1 MTVQACYE
9 LPRCGTR
16 RTLCI
21 SLVANTSVAGQSQVQ
36 DRIER
41 FGGAGVPLVFA
52 HANGYPP
59 GSYRALLEPLTAEF
73 SVFGYRHRPL
83 WSSEPAPP
91 RADWHLFARDMNHA
105 LAHTFEKP
113 VWLMGHSLGGVVSL
127 LAAIREPE
135 RYRGLVL
142 LDPVFLGW
150 RQALGLNFTPRG
162 QLKRLP
168 MIRSALRR
176 PEQFA
181 DRQEAFDFHRGKRA
195 FRGLSDAVLWD
206 YIEAGTKASG
216 EGVRLAWSGAWEAA
230 VYASV
235 PLVWPRLR
243 RLQLPT
249 LGLRGEHSDILTP
262 RALQRWRQLQPNAE
276 LDTLPGG
283 HLFPLED
290 PVATADRVLQF
301 LRGLA

>member
-1 MTVQACYE
+1 MGA
-9 LPRCGTR
+9 
-16 RTLCI
+16 
-21 SLVANTSVAGQSQVQ
+21 AGQRQVQ

-41 FGGAGVPLVFA
+41 FGGSGVPLVFA

-59 GSYRALLEPLTAEF
+59 GSYRRLLEPLTAKF

-83 WSSEPAPP
+83 WSDEPAPP
-91 RADWHLFARDMNHA
+91 RANWHLFARDMNHT
-105 LAHTFEKP
+105 LANTFVEP

-127 LAAIREPE
+127 LAASREPD
-135 RYRGLVL
+135 RYRGLIL

-150 RQALGLNFTPRG
+150 RQTLALNLTPHG

-181 DRQEAFDFHRGKRA
+181 DHQAAFDFHRGKRA
-195 FRGLSDAVLWD
+195 FRGLSDVVLWD
-206 YIEAGTKASG
+206 YIEAGTLATG
-216 EGVRLAWSGAWEAA
+216 NGVRLAWSGAWEAA

-235 PLVWPRLR
+235 PRVWSQLR
-243 RLQLPT
+243 HVNLPT
-249 LGLRGEHSDILTP
+249 LGLRGTCSDILTP
-262 RALQRWRQLQPNAE
+262 VVLRRWGKLQQNAE
-276 LDTLPGG
+276 LDSFPGG

-290 PVATADRVLQF
+290 PAAVADRVLRF
-301 LRGLA
+301 LQRFA